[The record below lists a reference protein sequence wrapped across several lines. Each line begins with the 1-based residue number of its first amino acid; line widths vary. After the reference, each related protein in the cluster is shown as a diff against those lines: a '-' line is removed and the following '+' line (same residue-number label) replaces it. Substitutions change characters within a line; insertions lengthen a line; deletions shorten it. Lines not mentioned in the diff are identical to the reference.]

1 MSRRM
6 FIPSEGHSQRKQLA
20 DWHFVFFCQQDV
32 DLWVT
37 LNFNQERSKNAVR
50 HQFRELLARVDREHL
65 GPRWCRK
72 HADERTFAIGVIENP
87 QSNIHVHALWRMPAR
102 VRTSSHG
109 AQAHCI
115 KAHWHKLQPAG
126 SCFIRP
132 IEDLGAARY
141 MSKQLHQPGH
151 IEDCVFFSTEF
162 HNRD

>member
-1 MSRRM
+1 MSRRI
-6 FIPSEGHSQRKQLA
+6 FIPSEGYSQHKQLA
-20 DWHFVFFCQQDV
+20 DSYFAFFCQQDV
-32 DLWVT
+32 DLWIT

-50 HQFRELLARVDREHL
+50 HQFRALLARVDREHL

-87 QSNIHVHALWRMPAR
+87 QSNIHLRALWRMPGQ
-102 VRTSSHG
+102 VRKSNHG
-109 AQAHCI
+109 AQAHSI

-141 MSKQLHQPGH
+141 MCKQLHRSGH
-151 IEDCVFFSTEF
+151 IEDCLILSTEF
-162 HNRD
+162 YNS